1 MSNLSEE
8 SLIFSFKTIQC
19 TAFRILIEGMKEILN
34 ETNMIFDEGGIKILT
49 TDNSHSVL
57 VHVKLEGQHFEE
69 YICNQKTMIGINL
82 FYFYKLIRGIG
93 NNDTLSVYMAKDN
106 LNCIFIKIENSE
118 KNFVTNFKFHLLD
131 LQRDIFKIP
140 DTEFEAVVAIPTND
154 FQKICKNM
162 ATNIG
167 EKIEIKLYD
176 HQLIMSTSGDHA
188 EQTTVL
194 NQNASGMRILN
205 QANENPFV
213 QGVYS
218 LKHLV
223 LFTKCTNLCNNVEI
237 FLKNDFPIIL
247 QYHVSTLGI
256 IRLGLAPILE

>member
-93 NNDTLSVYMAKDN
+93 NNDTLSVYMTKDN

-118 KNFVTNFKFHLLD
+118 KNFVSINS
-131 LQRDIFKIP
+131 
-140 DTEFEAVVAIPTND
+140 
-154 FQKICKNM
+154 
-162 ATNIG
+162 
-167 EKIEIKLYD
+167 
-176 HQLIMSTSGDHA
+176 LIQFFGFYFGQVIQYH
-188 EQTTVL
+188 
-194 NQNASGMRILN
+194 
-205 QANENPFV
+205 
-213 QGVYS
+213 
-218 LKHLV
+218 
-223 LFTKCTNLCNNVEI
+223 
-237 FLKNDFPIIL
+237 IL
-247 QYHVSTLGI
+247 QCVDL
-256 IRLGLAPILE
+256 ILEYLIFGLKIL